1 MSEIERILLN
11 GKSAR
16 DDEVKPVPPNE
27 LRALEELL
35 RFTLPPS
42 YCEFVALGGLGEL
55 RINHRVLN
63 PQEVIESIRYVDG
76 SQYVPFADN
85 GCGDLYCWPRSGE
98 EEPMVVFA
106 DHETDEYSQDA
117 KSFAEWLAKN
127 RF

>member
-16 DDEVKPVPPNE
+16 DEEVSPVPCCE
-27 LRALEELL
+27 LRALEESL

-42 YCEFVALGGLGEL
+42 YCEFVALGGLSEF
-55 RINHRVLN
+55 RINHRMLN
-63 PQEVIESIRYVDG
+63 PQEVVESLRYVDG
-76 SQYVPFADN
+76 NHYIPFADN

-98 EEPMVVFA
+98 EEPVIVFA
-106 DHETDEYSQDA
+106 DHETGEYSPDA
-117 KSFAEWLAKN
+117 KSFSEWLVKN